1 MPYNPALAAP
11 LDAHFVDRPDI
22 TTKRMFGGLCY
33 FLNGNMLCGVDADRY
48 MFRVGKDQEAE
59 ALTRSGASPMDITGR
74 PLGGFVFVDPEACR
88 DAKMLA
94 GWLALAT
101 AFVAELP
108 PKEPK
113 AKAKRS

>member
-59 ALTRSGASPMDITGR
+59 ALARPGASPMDITGR
-74 PLGGFVFVDPEACR
+74 PLGGFVFVDPAACE
-88 DAKMLA
+88 DAERLVS
-94 GWLALAT
+94 WINLAT
-101 AFVAELP
+101 AFVAGLP
-108 PKEPK
+108 PKQK
-113 AKAKRS
+113 SAKRDR

>member
-11 LDAHFVDRPDI
+11 LDAHFVEWPEI

-33 FLNGNMLCGVDADRY
+33 FLNGNMLCGVDANRY

-59 ALTRSGASPMDITGR
+59 ALTRPGASPMDITGR
-74 PLGGFVFVDPEACR
+74 PLGGFVFVDPAACEDTER
-88 DAKMLA
+88 LVEWVAF
-94 GWLALAT
+94 AT

-108 PKEPK
+108 PKIPK
-113 AKAKRS
+113 VKVKP